1 MPTKPLVTIGIPVF
15 NCGKTILKTMDSVLA
30 QTLQDFEVLI
40 YDDGSTDDTV
50 EQIRGLKDTRIQ
62 LFQEGG
68 NRGIAYRLNQL
79 IDQASGTY
87 FVRMDGDDVMFPER
101 LEKQVTYL
109 QAHPD
114 IDVVGSS
121 AIVIDEND
129 QTLGRRGGSPRAWC
143 QDDLFMTA
151 RFIHPTVAGK
161 TDWFKTWRYDEKL
174 SGCEDMDLWIR
185 SFKSSQFGDIPE
197 PLLYYRE
204 SLTLRLPTYLRRQR
218 LLLKYAWSH
227 VRLMDHRTKILSI
240 TGKIVVA
247 SMAAIVLHGL
257 GLDEKMIRRR
267 NQG

>member
-1 MPTKPLVTIGIPVF
+1 
-15 NCGKTILKTMDSVLA
+15 
-30 QTLQDFEVLI
+30 
-40 YDDGSTDDTV
+40 
-50 EQIRGLKDTRIQ
+50 
-62 LFQEGG
+62 
-68 NRGIAYRLNQL
+68 
-79 IDQASGTY
+79 
-87 FVRMDGDDVMFPER
+87 
-101 LEKQVTYL
+101 
-109 QAHPD
+109 
-114 IDVVGSS
+114 
-121 AIVIDEND
+121 
-129 QTLGRRGGSPRAWC
+129 
-143 QDDLFMTA
+143 MTA